1 MLLCVERTAHMEVR
15 TSRKALLVPTG
26 VGHVLRDAVASL
38 PPRPPTALRP
48 SLVYTIYL
56 YLFYIENNSTPI
68 QHIFRAF
75 YGR

>member
-15 TSRKALLVPTG
+15 TPRKALLVPTG
-26 VGHVLRDAVASL
+26 VGHVLRDAVALSPCPPPAAVPCLYYLSL
-38 PPRPPTALRP
+38 F
-48 SLVYTIYL
+48 IL
-56 YLFYIENNSTPI
+56 YRNNSTAI